1 MAKHRFIPGES
12 GNPKG
17 RPKGA
22 KDKFKQETKRRIDKV
37 LNQLEETL
45 QADIDSLP
53 EGQRVKLWLDLQEY
67 SIPKLQRTEIK
78 GEITSGPK
86 KIIFKDFE

>member
-1 MAKHRFIPGES
+1 M
-12 GNPKG
+12 
-17 RPKGA
+17 
-22 KDKFKQETKRRIDKV
+22 
-37 LNQLEETL
+37 NQLEETL

-53 EGQRVKLWLDLQEY
+53 EVQRVKLWLDLQEY